1 MLSEGQ
7 LQANPTVNMFE
18 DPQANG
24 AEGMNEEPE
33 PEAIN
38 DNTAAEDTSLIVTQA
53 MNADTNMIEGLGQD
67 ANQ

>member
-1 MLSEGQ
+1 
-7 LQANPTVNMFE
+7 MFE

-33 PEAIN
+33 PAPIN
-38 DNTAAEDTSLIVTQA
+38 ENTAAEDSSPIVTEA
-53 MNADTNMIEGLGQD
+53 INADTNMIEGLGQD

>member
-7 LQANPTVNMFE
+7 LQPNPTVNMFE

-33 PEAIN
+33 PAPIN
-38 DNTAAEDTSLIVTQA
+38 ENTAAEDSSPIITEAI
-53 MNADTNMIEGLGQD
+53 NADTNMIEGLGQD